1 MRASESACIAFA
13 TSPLDSHLA
22 SRRVTRLRAASC
34 LHRSPHALIRQSEA
48 SPARRISTSGLHRIP
63 MAGGVSVAPTIA
75 DPSDATVR
83 AWRTA
88 RMTARTTAGADLTR
102 HRARVHQPAA
112 GSTALRQAF
121 RQVRMRT
128 RARVPRTAS
137 TRSAQ
142 QPRHR
147 RRHHTPGEIALHR
160 TAPRA
165 PCTRPHCIGLRSA
178 IACAPK
184 NVGQERRTPC
194 AGIQRAARR
203 TTQPSNAR
211 PRPTRCMRSTADETR
226 AHKKAS
232 E

>member
-22 SRRVTRLRAASC
+22 SRRITRLRAASRR
-34 LHRSPHALIRQSEA
+34 HRSPHALIRQSEA
-48 SPARRISTSGLHRIP
+48 SPARRISTSGLRRIP
-63 MAGGVSVAPTIA
+63 MAGGVTVVPTIA
-75 DPSDATVR
+75 DSSDEMR
-83 AWRTA
+83 AWCI
-88 RMTARTTAGADLTR
+88 ARTSSPATAGADLTR
-102 HRARVHQPAA
+102 HRARAHQPTA
-112 GSTALRQAF
+112 GSTALRQTF
-121 RQVRMRT
+121 REVRMRT
-128 RARVPRTAS
+128 RARVPRTAT

-142 QPRHR
+142 QLRHR
-147 RRHHTPGEIALHR
+147 RRHHTPSAIALHR

-165 PCTRPHCIGLRSA
+165 PCTRPHCIGLCSA

-184 NVGQERRTPC
+184 NVGQERRTPW

-211 PRPTRCMRSTADETR
+211 PRPACRMRSTADKTR